1 MISDVLKA
9 GAVAA
14 VAGVLFLLAGFW
26 AGFSLS
32 RTGTTVQP
40 EQTAVAG
47 EPVQTPA
54 PAVSGRPARPHPS
67 FNALEQ
73 TVTQL
78 LQAADAS
85 GGLSLTELGGPNPQ
99 SWSYQGDLRFAAAS
113 TYKLPLLMLEAQNV
127 SGGRWRGTD
136 SLCYQDGDW
145 EDGYYS
151 DYDDGLCLSRAQ
163 LEHRVGQASDNT
175 AAHILMR
182 YDGGTSALNSYAR
195 AHGAQQSAFYDPNT
209 TTTNDLARL
218 WVNEAMGRAG
228 GKQAQQYLY
237 PMLTRTAYEKGVPA
251 GVPQRATVVHKIG
264 ILGGVIND
272 AALVQGGPRGVYVLA
287 VCTEGPGGDTG
298 WALVA
303 AISRA
308 VWQFEANR

>member
-1 MISDVLKA
+1 MILDVLKA
-9 GAVAA
+9 GAAA
-14 VAGVLFLLAGFW
+14 IVAGVLFLLAGFW

-32 RTGTTVQP
+32 RGGTGVQP
-40 EQTAVAG
+40 GQTAVAD
-47 EPVQTPA
+47 EPVQTPG
-54 PAVSGRPARPHPS
+54 PAGSLRPAGSHPS
-67 FNALEQ
+67 FSALEQ

-78 LQAADAS
+78 LEAADTN
-85 GGLSLTELGGPNPQ
+85 GGVSLTELGGPNPQ
-99 SWSYQGDLRFAAAS
+99 SWSHQGDQRFAAAS
-113 TYKLPLLMLEAQNV
+113 TYKLPLLMQEAQNV
-127 SGGRWRGTD
+127 AAGRWRGTD
-136 SLCYQDGDW
+136 SLCYQDADW
-145 EDGYYS
+145 EDGYYG
-151 DYDDGLCLSRAQ
+151 DYDEGLCLSRAQ

-182 YDGGTSALNSYAR
+182 YDGGASALNTYAR

-218 WVNEAMGRAG
+218 WVNEATGRAG

-237 PMLTRTAYEKGVPA
+237 PMLTRTQYEKGIPA
-251 GVPQRATVVHKIG
+251 GVAQRATVVHKIG
-264 ILGGVIND
+264 ILEGVVND

-287 VCTEGPGGDTG
+287 VCTEGPGGDAG

-308 VWQFEANR
+308 VWQFEATR